1 MASALFPVTG
11 YRSPL
16 DIDTIPF
23 DSTRNASFPWQ
34 FPWIDFIFLG
44 VSARPLSPLKIA
56 QRTNEVFGRGID
68 TLAVKFQLDKRAAIG
83 DASRVS
89 HVVKPS
95 LTRETGAGKQS
106 SVSRSPSGILNIRP
120 IVTAFRSAL
129 LSNVVSARGSLVS
142 DRFIVARSINGLFRH
157 SNGMTRTGRDRK
169 LVL

>member
-1 MASALFPVTG
+1 MASALFPG

-23 DSTRNASFPWQ
+23 HSTRNAFPWQ
-34 FPWIDFIFLG
+34 FPWIDFIF
-44 VSARPLSPLKIA
+44 VRVTARPLSPLKIA
-56 QRTNEVFGRGID
+56 QRTNEVFGRDID

-95 LTRETGAGKQS
+95 LTRETSRAGKQS

-120 IVTAFRSAL
+120 IVTIVPFAARS
-129 LSNVVSARGSLVS
+129 SNIVSARGSLVS

-157 SNGMTRTGRDRK
+157 SNGMTRTDRDRK